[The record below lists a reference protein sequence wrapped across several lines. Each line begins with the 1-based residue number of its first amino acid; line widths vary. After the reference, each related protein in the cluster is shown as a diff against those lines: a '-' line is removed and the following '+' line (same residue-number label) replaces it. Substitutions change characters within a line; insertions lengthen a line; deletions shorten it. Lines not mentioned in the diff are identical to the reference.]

1 MQKKK
6 QKKIRNC
13 ERVVIDIETKLTQN
27 CKITEIKF
35 ETKPIKPRQNWTK
48 KDAKLW
54 QINKVEAIYGKQ
66 WNQIG
71 RK

>member
-35 ETKPIKPRQNWTK
+35 ETKPIKPRQN
-48 KDAKLW
+48 
-54 QINKVEAIYGKQ
+54 
-66 WNQIG
+66 
-71 RK
+71 